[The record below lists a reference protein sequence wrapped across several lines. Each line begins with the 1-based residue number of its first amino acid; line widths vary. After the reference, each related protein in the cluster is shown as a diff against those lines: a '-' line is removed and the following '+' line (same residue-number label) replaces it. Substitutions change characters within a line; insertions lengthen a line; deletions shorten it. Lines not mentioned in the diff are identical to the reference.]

1 MILTSKKMSSQ
12 LLVEIFTYGNMTLLL
27 KDNKIDY
34 NDNVLTS
41 KILQSIKDSLKY
53 RKLESIWCIIWN
65 IMVNTEIN
73 DLNYFKFIKGIFDIL
88 DTKFESDY
96 TKVSFENLVTIKSFI
111 LNDISYIIDAYSI
124 SSYPIKDEILK
135 YYSIE
140 FNKELRYIVDFGI
153 LTRYNLPGEDQW
165 RPEWTINYKDNII
178 KTSNIDIY
186 LDHLI
191 TNSSIKYASNMNDV
205 LEKIIE
211 RLTFLKCSP
220 LYYQIIKSYI
230 PEFSLHV
237 FTNYP
242 YYEVVKHYEK
252 LMAMFDNVYIP
263 KNIAKDDFKGLSI
276 VFSVIPEM
284 LSSYILGFPSISMG
298 SLSQKL
304 VSKFSKDIVEDREK
318 YFDNLEERNADIIK
332 NNMFF
337 NKCAN
342 GYEESDVVN
351 LLYNPVKSY
360 NIDDIK
366 IIMSNGV
373 YFVFTYPEFDNLKKN
388 EHNPY
393 NRELISLNFLNY
405 IRTYV
410 IDKKKILIS
419 SSSRGLDLD
428 LTGNM
433 RENFDEL
440 ITNIKIFKP
449 KIYDDDVNVN
459 RNNIINTVL
468 NNLLTGNF

>member
-12 LLVEIFTYGNMTLLL
+12 LLVEIFTYGNITLLL

-73 DLNYFKFIKGIFDIL
+73 NLNYFKFIKGIFDIL

-96 TKVSFENLVTIKSFI
+96 TKVSFENLVTIKSYI

-205 LEKIIE
+205 LEKIID
-211 RLTFLKCSP
+211 T
-220 LYYQIIKSYI
+220 
-230 PEFSLHV
+230 
-237 FTNYP
+237 
-242 YYEVVKHYEK
+242 
-252 LMAMFDNVYIP
+252 
-263 KNIAKDDFKGLSI
+263 
-276 VFSVIPEM
+276 
-284 LSSYILGFPSISMG
+284 
-298 SLSQKL
+298 
-304 VSKFSKDIVEDREK
+304 
-318 YFDNLEERNADIIK
+318 
-332 NNMFF
+332 
-337 NKCAN
+337 
-342 GYEESDVVN
+342 
-351 LLYNPVKSY
+351 
-360 NIDDIK
+360 
-366 IIMSNGV
+366 
-373 YFVFTYPEFDNLKKN
+373 
-388 EHNPY
+388 
-393 NRELISLNFLNY
+393 
-405 IRTYV
+405 
-410 IDKKKILIS
+410 
-419 SSSRGLDLD
+419 
-428 LTGNM
+428 
-433 RENFDEL
+433 
-440 ITNIKIFKP
+440 
-449 KIYDDDVNVN
+449 
-459 RNNIINTVL
+459 
-468 NNLLTGNF
+468 

>member
-1 MILTSKKMSSQ
+1 
-12 LLVEIFTYGNMTLLL
+12 
-27 KDNKIDY
+27 
-34 NDNVLTS
+34 
-41 KILQSIKDSLKY
+41 
-53 RKLESIWCIIWN
+53 
-65 IMVNTEIN
+65 
-73 DLNYFKFIKGIFDIL
+73 
-88 DTKFESDY
+88 
-96 TKVSFENLVTIKSFI
+96 
-111 LNDISYIIDAYSI
+111 
-124 SSYPIKDEILK
+124 
-135 YYSIE
+135 
-140 FNKELRYIVDFGI
+140 
-153 LTRYNLPGEDQW
+153 
-165 RPEWTINYKDNII
+165 
-178 KTSNIDIY
+178 
-186 LDHLI
+186 
-191 TNSSIKYASNMNDV
+191 
-205 LEKIIE
+205 
-211 RLTFLKCSP
+211 
-220 LYYQIIKSYI
+220 
-230 PEFSLHV
+230 
-237 FTNYP
+237 
-242 YYEVVKHYEK
+242 
-252 LMAMFDNVYIP
+252 MAMFDNVYIP

-342 GYEESDVVN
+342 GYEDSDVVN

-405 IRTYV
+405 IRTYI